1 MEETIAIVDCLYME
15 EINIAKLS
23 TAQSNTLSIPLNPL
37 IRYNGAN
44 KPKNTTRKNNQ
55 KTPKIP
61 KTPKA
66 QPYIN
71 MIVDSGATRHCSNHI
86 NHMTNIRNTNVI
98 IMVGNG
104 DILKSTKMGDIGILK
119 DILYI
124 PEIKHFLFSLSY
136 FLNTTKNYGIPD
148 KSITFEKDYCEILHK
163 RNIIARGILNENNL
177 YVMRLLLESTPGT
190 KTEKQKKENALVAV
204 STRKSTKNDRIVSKT
219 EYEYM

>member
-1 MEETIAIVDCLYME
+1 
-15 EINIAKLS
+15 
-23 TAQSNTLSIPLNPL
+23 
-37 IRYNGAN
+37 
-44 KPKNTTRKNNQ
+44 
-55 KTPKIP
+55 
-61 KTPKA
+61 
-66 QPYIN
+66 
-71 MIVDSGATRHCSNHI
+71 MIIDSGATRHCSNYI
-86 NHMTNIRNTNVI
+86 NHMTNIRNTNVT

-136 FLNTTKNYGIPD
+136 FLNTTKKYGIPD

-177 YVMRLLLESTPGT
+177 YVMRLLLESTPET
-190 KTEKQKKENALVAV
+190 NTDKRKKENALVAV

>member
-1 MEETIAIVDCLYME
+1 MEETIAIIDCLYME

-44 KPKNTTRKNNQ
+44 KPKNTTRKNQ
-55 KTPKIP
+55 KTPKTP

-104 DILKSTKMGDIGILK
+104 DI
-119 DILYI
+119 
-124 PEIKHFLFSLSY
+124 
-136 FLNTTKNYGIPD
+136 
-148 KSITFEKDYCEILHK
+148 
-163 RNIIARGILNENNL
+163 
-177 YVMRLLLESTPGT
+177 
-190 KTEKQKKENALVAV
+190 
-204 STRKSTKNDRIVSKT
+204 
-219 EYEYM
+219 